1 MLIVESGPFGR
12 RFRLLETMRQFG
24 AEHLS
29 ETGTTDVIAARH
41 AQWCLDEVTHIREL
55 LAGPAEIE
63 GVARLDELW
72 PNLRAA
78 VDWACAT
85 DDRQLAPRTRRSGRG
100 RGLPAESERD
110 RRLGRADPRHHA
122 TRRRGA
128 DRLRAHLGRPS
139 VHAEPRQRGVR
150 APRRSIRRAGSSDD
164 PLRASV
170 PLRRLRG
177 DGGIGRP
184 VDDRAAPARRAL
196 HRGPQRA
203 RRGGAD
209 AADDRAVGGTR
220 CPRHRARRA
229 VSRAR
234 PADVP
239 AMGTDVPRHLCVG
252 AGQAPR
258 GRAVLRGRGR
268 RRRSRPHAHVEESPR
283 STSRAPPW

>member
-1 MLIVESGPFGR
+1 M
-12 RFRLLETMRQFG
+12 Q
-24 AEHLS
+24 
-29 ETGTTDVIAARH
+29 
-41 AQWCLDEVTHIREL
+41 L

-85 DDRQLAPRTRRSGRG
+85 DDRRLARALVASGRG

-128 DRLRAHLGRPS
+128 DRLRAHVGRPS
-139 VHAEPRQRGVR
+139 VHAEARQRGVR
-150 APRRSIRRAGSSDD
+150 APRRPVRRAGSPDD
-164 PLRASV
+164 PLRA
-170 PLRRLRG
+170 RLPRQRLPVE
-177 DGGIGRP
+177 GGIGRP
-184 VDDRAAPARRAL
+184 VAGRAAPAGRAL

-203 RRGGAD
+203 RRARAD
-209 AADDRAVGGTR
+209 AADVRAAGGTR
-220 CPRHRARRA
+220 RPRDRARRA
-229 VSRAR
+229 VSRPG

-239 AMGTDVPRHLCVG
+239 AVGVDVPRHLCVG

-258 GRAVLRGRGR
+258 GRAVLRGRR
-268 RRRSRPHAHVEESPR
+268 RGRRSRPHAHAEESPR
-283 STSRAPPW
+283 STSRAPPR